1 MAVSCSVKAQ
11 EGLLYPLK
19 QSLVFVQKPIIYIKH
34 KEISYV
40 EFMRIGTHG
49 TTTGK
54 SFDISLV
61 RCDSVGSE
69 TFKNIDKFELKVLV
83 SYFKR
88 SGIKM
93 R

>member
-1 MAVSCSVKAQ
+1 M
-11 EGLLYPLK
+11 
-19 QSLVFVQKPIIYIKH
+19 
-34 KEISYV
+34 

-49 TTTGK
+49 TSTGK

-61 RCDSVGSE
+61 RCDGVGSE

-93 R
+93 RQINQDTNQDEDMDGLNSSDLDQEIA

>member
-1 MAVSCSVKAQ
+1 M
-11 EGLLYPLK
+11 
-19 QSLVFVQKPIIYIKH
+19 
-34 KEISYV
+34 

-49 TTTGK
+49 TSTGK

-61 RCDSVGSE
+61 KCDGLGSE
-69 TFKNIDKFELKVLV
+69 TFQNIDKFELIVLV